1 MRSWRVYQQPVEFN
15 ESSRIFCYKMLKGVN
30 KAFPIFILS
39 FGSITGLQPPPPL
52 LFLQKMFFRSRR
64 NKRKE
69 IEEKNSAMNPFIA

>member
-39 FGSITGLQPPPPL
+39 FGSITGLQPPPL